1 MRSNCYWKLKQQIDQ
16 MKKTM
21 STISGLDISQDLIN
35 KVNDLE
41 TAINENTQND
51 ATLSGKVD
59 DLESGLNQNTQN
71 DVEIR
76 DRVTTLEIENENGTL
91 SDDDIQSLFNP

>member
-1 MRSNCYWKLKQQIDQ
+1 MRSNCYWKLKQQMDQ
-16 MKKTM
+16 MKKTI

-51 ATLSGKVD
+51 ATLSEKVD
-59 DLESGLNQNTQN
+59 NLESGLNQNTQN
-71 DVEIR
+71 DAEIN
-76 DRVTTLEIENENGTL
+76 DRVTVIEQTTAGESL
-91 SDDDIQSLFNP
+91 SDDDIQSLFP

>member
-1 MRSNCYWKLKQQIDQ
+1 MRSNCYWKLKQQIDK
-16 MKKTM
+16 MKQTLT
-21 STISGLDISQDLIN
+21 TISGLEEGENLVN
-35 KVNDLE
+35 KINDLE
-41 TAINENTQND
+41 QALNQNTQND
-51 ATLSGKVD
+51 STLSGKVNE
-59 DLESGLNQNTQN
+59 LEAGLNQNTQN